1 MRRYNFVV
9 GCLLSLLVLAGC
21 GRRAETPIV
30 NQAAGFAPISNSS
43 SAAEAPVI
51 ARVNGSPIYQL
62 DFEKRVQQ
70 FQEAEVNSGLV
81 QTQSSERL
89 NQIRQQVLDGLI
101 DQVIIEQAAE
111 TKGIMIADEILDQK
125 VTEMQAGQSPEQF
138 EAWLAMNN
146 FTETDFRQSLRAQL
160 VAADLFERIIAQAP
174 TSLEQVHARHILLK
188 DPAEAQAVLARLEA
202 GENFVGLAQALS
214 TDETTRENGGDLGWF
229 PKGIHYVPPE
239 VEEVAF
245 SLEPGA
251 ISPVIE
257 SVIGYHIIRLELKE
271 SSRPLTPQQLQ
282 ILQNQRFYDWLAQ
295 QRASAQIE
303 QFLN

>member
-1 MRRYNFVV
+1 MRRNNFLV
-9 GCLLSLLVLAGC
+9 GCLLGLLVLTGC
-21 GRRAETPIV
+21 GRRAAEAEV
-30 NQAAGFAPISNSS
+30 NTAAGFAPIGGVGSS
-43 SAAEAPVI
+43 DQTPVI
-51 ARVNGSPIYQL
+51 ARVNGAPIYQL

-81 QTQSSERL
+81 KAQSPERL
-89 NQIRQQVLDGLI
+89 DQIRQQVLDGLI

-111 TKGIMIADEILDQK
+111 TKGIVVADDMLNQK
-125 VTEMQAGQSPEQF
+125 VLEMQAGQSTEQF
-138 EAWLAMNN
+138 DAWLAMNN
-146 FTETDFRQSLRAQL
+146 FTDSDFRQSLRAQL
-160 VAADLFERIIAQAP
+160 VAANLFEQIIAQAP

-202 GENFVGLAQALS
+202 GENFVDLAQGLS
-214 TDETTRENGGDLGWF
+214 VDETTRANGGDLGWF

-245 SLEPGA
+245 SLESGA

-257 SVIGYHIIRLELKE
+257 SVIGYHIIRLDLKE
-271 SSRPLTPQQLQ
+271 SNRPLTPQQLQ
-282 ILQNQRFYDWLAQ
+282 ILQNQVFYDWLAQ

-303 QFLN
+303 QFSN